1 MEAIL
6 KQARAA
12 AGLTQQEL
20 AERLGTTQSA
30 VARLESARSN
40 PRIATLERALRA
52 CGMQMTLSAQ
62 PTKSSVDETMI
73 AYRLRLS
80 PGERLKLFERT
91 YADMRKFA
99 LAAAES
105 RDELD

>member
-1 MEAIL
+1 
-6 KQARAA
+6 
-12 AGLTQQEL
+12 
-20 AERLGTTQSA
+20 
-30 VARLESARSN
+30 
-40 PRIATLERALRA
+40 
-52 CGMQMTLSAQ
+52 
-62 PTKSSVDETMI
+62 MI
-73 AYRLRLS
+73 AYRLRLQ

>member
-1 MEAIL
+1 MYAIL

-12 AGLTQQEL
+12 AGLTQQQL
-20 AERLGTTQSA
+20 AQRLGTTQSA

-40 PRIATLERALRA
+40 PRISTLERALRA
-52 CGMQMTLSAQ
+52 CGMEMSLTAQ
-62 PTKSSVDETMI
+62 PAKSSVDETMI

-80 PGERLKLFERT
+80 PAERLKLFERT